1 MLLAASWIL
10 LLLLLYAIAVVLVQ
24 GVAVYLAAGMPA
36 LGPDDP
42 GPTGRPRV
50 SAIIAARNE
59 EEDLGPCLDS
69 LLGQEY
75 PNLEIIV
82 VDGGST
88 DRTAEVARARGERVR
103 LIPEPP
109 LPPGWVGKNWACSL
123 GAQAATGELLLFTDA
138 DMRYHP
144 RVLSAT
150 LGWAEREG
158 ADMVTLA
165 PRVEGVG
172 FWERVVLPFYTQMV
186 LTYFRAPR
194 MNRPGSRAALANGQ
208 YWLVRRKDYEAIGGH
223 AAVRGFVLEDIA
235 LARLLRDRGTTM
247 RIAWAPELL
256 TTRMYRSRAEM
267 FEGIL
272 KNIHGTRFSLA
283 RQTGILGALLLFFLA
298 PLALLPF
305 GIALG
310 SFPVTAI
317 GAFLL
322 AILVAKHVGFTTGV
336 RERAVYGLLFPLAV
350 GFYLAVLVRSIRGGL
365 AGRPLRWKGREY
377 PLDPADAGRDA
388 AR

>member
-1 MLLAASWIL
+1 MLLASSWL
-10 LLLLLYAIAVVLVQ
+10 LFLLLLYTVAVLLVQ
-24 GVAVYLAAGMPA
+24 GAAVYLAALMPG
-36 LGPDDP
+36 LGPDDA

-69 LLGQEY
+69 LLAQDY
-75 PNLEIIV
+75 PNLEVIV
-82 VDGGST
+82 VDGGSN
-88 DRTAEVARARGERVR
+88 DRTVAVARARGDRVR
-103 LIPEPP
+103 VIPEPP

-123 GAQAATGELLLFTDA
+123 GATAATGELLLFTDA
-138 DMRYHP
+138 DMRYHS

-165 PRVEGVG
+165 PRVEAVG

-208 YWLVRRKDYEAIGGH
+208 YWLVRRSVYEAIGGH
-223 AAVRGFVLEDIA
+223 SAVRGYVLEDIA
-235 LARLLRDRGTTM
+235 LARLLRDRGATM

-256 TTRMYRSRAEM
+256 STRMYRTRDEM

-283 RQTGILGALLLFFLA
+283 RQLGITGGLLLFFLA
-298 PLALLPF
+298 PLAVLPLGLAFGSLTWAAFGTLL
-305 GIALG
+305 LG
-310 SFPVTAI
+310 V
-317 GAFLL
+317 LL
-322 AILVAKHVGFTTGV
+322 AKHVGFAAGV

-350 GFYLAVLVRSIRGGL
+350 GFYLAVLARSIAGGL

-377 PLDPADAGRDA
+377 PLDPSDVG
-388 AR
+388 